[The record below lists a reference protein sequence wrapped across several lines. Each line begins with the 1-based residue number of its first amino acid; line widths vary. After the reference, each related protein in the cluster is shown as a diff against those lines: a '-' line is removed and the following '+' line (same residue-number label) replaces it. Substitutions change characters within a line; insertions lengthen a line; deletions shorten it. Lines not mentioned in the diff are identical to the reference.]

1 MTLSGQH
8 LVDVLNDLLETCYD
22 GLEGFRTA
30 AATVSQPDA
39 ISLCQAKAQ
48 RLDDAASQLYAVI
61 REHGGQPVEHGH
73 PQARVHRGWIHL
85 RAALA
90 ERTDDAVLAEV
101 QRGEQESLRRYRHA
115 LSKDLP
121 SAVHDLVADQLADV
135 EETLAQ
141 VARVREK
148 S

>member
-8 LVDVLNDLLETCYD
+8 LIDVLNDLLETCYD

-30 AATVSQPDA
+30 ATAVSQPDA
-39 ISLCQAKAQ
+39 IMLCEATAQ
-48 RLDDAASQLYAVI
+48 RIDESASQLYAAI
-61 REHGGQPVEHGH
+61 RDHGGEPVEHGH

-101 QRGEQESLRRYRHA
+101 QRGEEESLRRYRHA
-115 LSKDLP
+115 LGKDLP
-121 SAVHDLVADQLADV
+121 SDMHDLVADQLAGV

-141 VARVREK
+141 VRAVREGK
-148 S
+148 